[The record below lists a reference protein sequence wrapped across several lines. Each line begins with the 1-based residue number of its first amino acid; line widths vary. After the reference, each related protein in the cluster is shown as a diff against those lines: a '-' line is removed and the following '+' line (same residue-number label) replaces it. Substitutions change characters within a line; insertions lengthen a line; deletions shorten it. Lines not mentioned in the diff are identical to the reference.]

1 VAWTESGSS
10 AGQNLRRW
18 RKLDAA
24 GVPVSDVQEL
34 FPLDVAGNFSG
45 WPNRVTLHQVNAGL
59 LAITNEAVPGNV
71 APYRRLIRRVLS
83 VDGTVGASGPFGEA
97 QAMMPESTFVHAT
110 GAGLLALGEVRTRSI
125 ESFRR
130 SVTAA
135 PLTAGYTWGQPSH
148 VLSQGK
154 PEQQAC
160 AVACRGTDYLVVWQD
175 GRDGHALGAEIRG
188 RFIAL
193 DGTPAGASFQI
204 SQASSDDIS
213 PSVAASGG
221 KYLVAWTAD
230 KGDASGGNVRAA
242 FVSSPEAVSASF
254 SVASAEGRDEHGVS
268 VAGGPGGG
276 FFAAWRND
284 PFTNNDDIYGAWIAG
299 DGTVSPVNGFPV
311 GDAPGKQRAV
321 SVAGGGSTYGVVWR
335 EGNSDSSAAYGAVVP
350 GSPAAVPVTPANVVF
365 APGSSQAHAPAIAWN
380 GSQYR
385 AVWYRRGLAVES
397 ATLNESGAKGE
408 TVIARNRGTTPAIVP
423 RGTGWEVFA
432 FDGGVALT
440 SLNAGGEV
448 VDSSRFARRF
458 SAGETLAAA
467 TAPDGGILIAYP
479 TGLIEEG
486 REPARGNHVSS
497 GGIETVLVYPER
509 KAIDP
514 VLSVAPEGALTT
526 LHWKIDPYFPRDA
539 GLIEFSPNFQTWS
552 PVLRYPL
559 VITAEGTGDDAIV
572 TFPSLPGARQFFRLN
587 SSSPG
592 SLLPP

>member
-1 VAWTESGSS
+1 MRESS
-10 AGQNLRRW
+10 AGQYLRRW
-18 RKLDAA
+18 RRLDAA
-24 GVPVSDVQEL
+24 GVPVSGVQEL
-34 FPLDVAGNFSG
+34 FPVDIIGNVSV
-45 WPNRVTLHQVNAGL
+45 WAVRVTLHQVNDGL
-59 LAITNEAVPGNV
+59 LAITDEAVPGNV

-83 VDGTVGASGPFGEA
+83 VDGTVGASGLFGEL
-97 QAMMPESTFVHAT
+97 QAMVPESTFVHAT

-193 DGTPAGASFQI
+193 DGTPAGSSFQI
-204 SQASSDDIS
+204 SRATSDDIS

-242 FVSSPEAVSASF
+242 FVSSPETVSASF

-365 APGSSQAHAPAIAWN
+365 APGSSRAHAPAIAWN

-385 AVWYRRGLAVES
+385 VVWYRRGLAVES

-408 TVIARNRGTTPAIVP
+408 TIVVRSGGSTPAIVP
-423 RGTGWEVFA
+423 RGNGWEVFA
-432 FDGGVALT
+432 FDGGVALA
-440 SLNAGGEV
+440 SLNAGGEE

-458 SAGETLAAA
+458 SAEETLAVAV
-467 TAPDGGILIAYP
+467 APDGGILIAYP
-479 TGLIEEG
+479 TGLIENG
-486 REPARGNHVSS
+486 REPASGNHVSS
-497 GGIETVLVYPER
+497 GGIETVLIYPER
-509 KAIDP
+509 NAIDP
-514 VLSVAPEGALTT
+514 ALSVAVDGTLTT
-526 LHWKIDPYFPRDA
+526 LQWKIDPYFPRDA

-552 PVLRYPL
+552 PVLRYSL
-559 VITAEGTGDDAIV
+559 VITAGATGADAIV